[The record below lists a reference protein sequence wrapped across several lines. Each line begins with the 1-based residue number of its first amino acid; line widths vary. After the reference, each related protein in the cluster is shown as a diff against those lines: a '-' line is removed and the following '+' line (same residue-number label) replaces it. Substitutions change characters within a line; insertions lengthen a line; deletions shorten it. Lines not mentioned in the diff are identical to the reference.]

1 MSLSTNHALSV
12 LIGLRYLSAKNSA
25 LSYVSRLALL
35 GLVLSVAVLVVVV
48 SVVNGFERELRD
60 RVLSVLPHI
69 TAEGYGG
76 LAPGEVAKV
85 LNNAPYP
92 GLVALAP
99 FVSGTALLSANG
111 KIQGASIT
119 GIEPATYTKVTD
131 LARYTENGTLAALDD
146 ERYGIILGARLATKL
161 TLAIGDQ
168 VLVVLPVGAVTPAGA
183 VPRQRRF
190 KLVDVFDSQSQM
202 DGQTALISLS
212 SAQRLFRTGDRVHGV
227 QGKLVDLFQVDAP
240 RRLLYDVLGEQ
251 RVRIQSW
258 ASTQNGNLY
267 QAIAVQKLT
276 MFVLL
281 SFLVAVAAFNLVS
294 GLMMIVEQRKN
305 DIAILRTLGS
315 SSWSVL
321 LLFCTLGMV
330 LGLCGIALG
339 IAVGVAIATGLPYL
353 YASLSNAFGLELM
366 TQYFIDYLP
375 VDVRMADLLQI
386 CLAAL
391 GLALLATLYP
401 AWRAARLLPSRV
413 LAHE

>member
-1 MSLSTNHALSV
+1 MSLGTNHALPV
-12 LIGLRYLSAKNSA
+12 PIALRYLLAKNSA

-35 GLVLSVAVLVVVV
+35 GLVLSVAVLVVVL

-76 LAPGEVAKV
+76 LAPLEVSKIQ
-85 LNNAPYP
+85 NGAPYP
-92 GLVALAP
+92 GLEAIAP
-99 FVSGTALLSANG
+99 YVSGTALLSANG
-111 KIQGASIT
+111 KIQGTSIT
-119 GIEPATYTKVTD
+119 GIETSSYSKVTD
-131 LARYTENGTLAALDD
+131 LARYTTSGSLDGLNN
-146 ERYGIILGARLATKL
+146 ERYGIVLGARLAKKL
-161 TLAIGDQ
+161 SLVVGDQ

-190 KLVDVFDSQSQM
+190 KIVDVFDSQSQL
-202 DGQTALISLS
+202 DGQTALIGLS
-212 SAQRLFRTGDRVHGV
+212 SAQRLFRTGNRVHGV

-240 RRLLYDVLGEQ
+240 RRVLYDVLGEQ
-251 RVRIQSW
+251 RVRIRSW

-281 SFLVAVAAFNLVS
+281 SFLVAVAAFNLIS

-305 DIAILRTLGS
+305 DVAILRTLGS

-330 LGLCGIALG
+330 LGICGTALG
-339 IAVGVAIATGLPYL
+339 ICVGVAIATGLPYL
-353 YASLSNAFGLELM
+353 YAGLSDAFGLELM
-366 TQYFIDYLP
+366 TQYFITYLP
-375 VDVRMADLLQI
+375 VDVRVGDLLQI
-386 CLAAL
+386 SLAAL